1 MSTIKKTLGGDR
13 LGAGRKMTQEMHGFG
28 RSSHDVGMVFRT
40 DQAIGTIVPAFCQLG
55 TTGTTFYMDI
65 EAKTRTLPTNGPI
78 FGSMKHQIDV
88 FMIPIRLY
96 VGALHNNMLGI
107 GLNMQ
112 DVKLPSF
119 QLESV
124 NVDDQLPVNVWWQ
137 QISQDSLA
145 AYLGNR
151 YIGQSSTPIDES
163 DPIREA
169 VARDYCALFL
179 MAYWDI
185 YKNYYANKQEGIGY
199 VIGGSA
205 VSVINAYIVNL
216 YRDNDII
223 TKVDAITGRWDGTA
237 SLVAIDA
244 GTNYVPTARLRVQ
257 TDAET
262 EEEAINIVLNDIIL
276 YQSGNPYVW
285 DRQYWNFDWRGNGL
299 IFVTAKST
307 SPTITWKGAIQSTA
321 SKSAFNIS
329 RSGIKLNS
337 FELNLIDQARMTVLS
352 KAADYTTPLQM
363 NVDVPYDP
371 YIYTY
376 GTTQNDNRNRNGSP
390 SPFSGN
396 ASWFNQAGLGLRTYL
411 SDRFNN
417 WLSTEWIDGTNGIN
431 EVTAIQIVDNKLTM
445 DALILQKKI
454 FDMMNRIAISGGS
467 YNDWQ
472 EAVYGVQVARM
483 AESPIYMGGAS
494 YEIVFDEVVSNS
506 ATENEP
512 LGSLA
517 GRGTE
522 GRRKGGRGLRIKCE
536 EPSLIMVLESY
547 VPRVDYSQGNKWWCR
562 LETMN
567 DLHKPNLDAIG
578 FQELVTDEFAAL
590 DTQIG
595 KTADVVYKSVGK
607 QVSWQEY
614 MTNVNETFGDFA
626 VGGSLDWMAFNRAY
640 KFENGKGV
648 VDATTYIDPTIFN
661 VAFANS
667 KLSAKN
673 LWTQIAFNATA
684 RRVMSAKQIPNL

>member
-1 MSTIKKTLGGDR
+1 MGIEKTLGGDR
-13 LGAGRKMTQEMHGFG
+13 LGSGRKMTQEMQGFG

-65 EAKTRTLPTNGPI
+65 NAKTRTLPTNGPI
-78 FGSMKHQIDV
+78 FGTLKHQIDV

-96 VGALHNNMLGI
+96 VGALHNNMLGV
-107 GLNMQ
+107 GLNMK
-112 DVKLPSF
+112 DVRLPNF

-124 NVDDQLPVNVWWQ
+124 NIDDQLPTNVWWQ
-137 QISQDSLA
+137 QISQDSLL
-145 AYLGNR
+145 AYLGIR
-151 YIGQSSTPIDES
+151 QIGQSSSPIGDEGERATVV
-163 DPIREA
+163 REFN
-169 VARDYCALFL
+169 ALFL
-179 MAYWDI
+179 LAYWDI
-185 YKNYYANKQEGIGY
+185 YKNYYANKQENIGY
-199 VIGGSA
+199 VIGGA
-205 VSVINAYIVNL
+205 ATNIVNMYIVNL
-216 YRDNDII
+216 YRDNEII
-223 TKVDAITGRWDGTA
+223 TQVDAITGRWNGTA
-237 SLVAIDA
+237 SLVALTT
-244 GTNYVPTARLRVQ
+244 GTDYAQVARLRVQ

-262 EEEAINIVLNDIIL
+262 EEEAINIVLNQVVI
-276 YQSGNPYVW
+276 YQNKKPYRWVRENW
-285 DRQYWNFDWRGNGL
+285 TFDWRGNGL
-299 IFVTAKST
+299 IFVTAKPTTQGGSWKAAAEST
-307 SPTITWKGAIQSTA
+307 VAQA
-321 SKSAFNIS
+321 AYNIS
-329 RSGIKLNS
+329 RGGIKLNS
-337 FELNLIDQARMTVLS
+337 FELPLIDNARLKILS
-352 KAADYTTPLQM
+352 CAESYSTPVSI
-363 NVDVPYDP
+363 NVDIPYEP
-371 YIYTY
+371 YIFSV
-376 GTTQNDNRNRNGSP
+376 GSTQNDNKDREGNP
-390 SPFSGN
+390 SPFTGN
-396 ASWFNQAGLGLRTYL
+396 ASWFSQAGLGLRTYL

-417 WLSTEWIDGTNGIN
+417 WLSTEWIDGSNGIN

-522 GRRKGGRGLRIKCE
+522 GRRKGGQGLRIKCE
-536 EPSLIMVLESY
+536 EPSLIIALESY
-547 VPRVDYSQGNKWWCR
+547 VPRVDYSQGNKWWNR

-578 FQELVTDEFAAL
+578 FQELITDEFAAL

-595 KTADVVYKSVGK
+595 NAGAVVYKSVGK

-626 VGGSLDWMAFNRAY
+626 VGGNLDWMAFNRAY
-640 KFENGKGV
+640 EFKNGKGV
-648 VDATTYIDPTIFN
+648 TDATTYIDPTIFN
-661 VAFANS
+661 IAFANA
-667 KLSAKN
+667 KLTAKN
-673 LWTQIAFNATA
+673 LWTQIAFDVTA